1 MTEKMKKIA
10 MEYREKGFDP
20 EEIAREMNLSR
31 ETVAWLLSRSL
42 DGTPPADVKIGWRS
56 IGVFPHRMR
65 MISEILVD
73 IVGEEIEK
81 GEWVPDTV
89 IGIAH
94 NGIIYGA
101 FTAEDLGI
109 EFTTYRPGKDGGT
122 GGLGANYAGIEGK
135 NIVIVDDVLDTGR
148 TVRGAIE
155 TARSYNATVKLI
167 AVVVNKTQMDEIDG
181 VPLRALMRAN
191 PIIGER

>member
-65 MISEILVD
+65 MIADIMVD
-73 IVGEEIEK
+73 IAYEEMEK
-81 GEWVPDTV
+81 GEWIADTV
-89 IGIAH
+89 TGIAH

-101 FTAEDLGI
+101 FTAEDLGV

-122 GGLGANYAGIEGK
+122 GGLGANYAGIDGK
-135 NIVIVDDVLDTGR
+135 NIVIVDDVLGSGK

-155 TARSYNATVKLI
+155 TMRSYNADPRL
-167 AVVVNKTQMDEIDG
+167 VVVLVNKTQMDEIDG
-181 VPLRALMRAN
+181 VPLRALIRSNA
-191 PIIGER
+191 IVGER

>member
-65 MISEILVD
+65 LIADIMVD
-73 IVGEEIEK
+73 IVYEEIEK
-81 GEWVPDTV
+81 GEWIPDTV

-101 FTAEDLGI
+101 FTAEDLGV

-122 GGLGANYAGIEGK
+122 GGLGANYAGIDGK
-135 NIVIVDDVLDTGR
+135 EVVIVDDVLGTGH

-155 TARSYNATVKLI
+155 TARSYGANPKLVV
-167 AVVVNKTQMDEIDG
+167 VVVNKTQMDEIEG

>member
-65 MISEILVD
+65 MIATIIVD
-73 IVGEEIEK
+73 IVYEEIEK
-81 GEWVPDTV
+81 GEWIPDTV
-89 IGIAH
+89 MGIAH

-101 FTAEDLGI
+101 FTAEDLGV

-122 GGLGANYAGIEGK
+122 GGLGANYAGIDGK
-135 NIVIVDDVLDTGR
+135 DVVIVDDVLGTGH

-155 TARSYNATVKLI
+155 TARSYGAIPKLVV
-167 AVVVNKTQMDEIDG
+167 VVVNKTQMDEIEG
-181 VPLRALMRAN
+181 IPLRALMRAN